1 MKHPE
6 TRVIDVVCANCGES
20 HRLRTTS
27 ESMSVDICSSCHPAY
42 TGVARIT
49 VGGDRVE
56 RFNRRLARVTRFSK
70 PSHPDHEEAR
80 HPRRNTAALT
90 NARRGT

>member
-6 TRVIDVVCANCGES
+6 THVIDVACANCGAI

-42 TGVARIT
+42 TGVARVT

-56 RFNRRLARVTRFSK
+56 RFNRRLALRRRLK
-70 PSHPDHEEAR
+70 PSPAR
-80 HPRRNTAALT
+80 AVSRVGA
-90 NARRGT
+90 